1 MPAAGPAGLPCACVV
16 RPGKLA
22 ALAACCR
29 SGPASARFRPLT
41 VRGPMR
47 CPVNDRSG
55 PPCCRVELPPWC
67 VGPAG
72 LLAILQRWPCCPG
85 GAAALVRWPC
95 WPLPIRPS
103 IGPTRSRSGP
113 PCCRAELL
121 PLVRWPCWLLP
132 IRPGVRGPGGAAAL
146 VRRHA
151 GRAGLHRSRHAA
163 TPSRRAAG
171 ASHHAA
177 SRPRRARSRKRQL
190 CCRLYRYAHH
200 RAPQRTP
207 QEATATLL
215 LLSLR
220 SRTPWMQ
227 TLMGLLLY
235 ARVGTVT
242 PARLLCGVG
251 DPKIWL
257 VFLFFL

>member
-1 MPAAGPAGLPCACVV
+1 
-16 RPGKLA
+16 
-22 ALAACCR
+22 
-29 SGPASARFRPLT
+29 
-41 VRGPMR
+41 MR

-67 VGPAG
+67 AGPAG

-85 GAAALVRWPC
+85 GAASLVRWPC
-95 WPLPIRPS
+95 WPAGDPAQRQPGPVPIWP
-103 IGPTRSRSGP
+103 
-113 PCCRAELL
+113 ALL
-121 PLVRWPCWLLP
+121 PGGAASLVRWPCWLLP
-132 IRPGVRGPGGAAAL
+132 IRPGVRWPGGVAAL
-146 VRRHA
+146 VRCYA

-177 SRPRRARSRKRQL
+177 SRPCRARSRKRQL

-235 ARVGTVT
+235 ASVGTVT